1 MYLNDR
7 FRPSRNLNFVVLGG
21 YTCLCSIG
29 YENSGDS
36 KTGICVD
43 TNECLEQPCL
53 PGQSCYNT
61 KGDHVCC
68 DANQDFDSNSQ
79 TCKNKDPCEG
89 IVCGENAS
97 CVDGN
102 CKCDAG
108 FHRKPSDDQFI
119 PLADEEFS
127 SGENRSDSQ
136 FEEEISPCTPY
147 CQGNPCGEGFDCIN
161 GENHFS
167 CKDHCITQN
176 VTCIDGTCTKG
187 VCNCPEA
194 HNLVGGVCVPEPTQ
208 VNFAPSA
215 ETPMLAPTGAS
226 TPSCPAG
233 FSWDGASCA
242 DVDECQINNGGC
254 SSMCMNYWGTKRCYN
269 TLSEEQSMDC

>member
-1 MYLNDR
+1 MTPKT
-7 FRPSRNLNFVVLGG
+7 PSILTVF
-21 YTCLCSIG
+21 
-29 YENSGDS
+29 
-36 KTGICVD
+36 
-43 TNECLEQPCL
+43 
-53 PGQSCYNT
+53 
-61 KGDHVCC
+61 
-68 DANQDFDSNSQ
+68 
-79 TCKNKDPCEG
+79 
-89 IVCGENAS
+89 
-97 CVDGN
+97 
-102 CKCDAG
+102 G
-108 FHRKPSDDQFI
+108 F
-119 PLADEEFS
+119 AES
-127 SGENRSDSQ
+127 SGSVEQDKQPARPIPK
-136 FEEEISPCTPY
+136 FFGILKEPTPY
-147 CQGNPCGEGFDCIN
+147 CQGNPCGEGFDCVN

-176 VTCIDGTCTKG
+176 VTCIGGTCTKG